1 MLGHITLKSQLGPIH
16 FSSMKTHMLAMW
28 IDQYL
33 HGISLASYG
42 MTVNNV
48 RFRTQIT
55 VHLGEIH
62 SSRHYKTFKQ
72 IQKAWECSLEADALA
87 WNSARGTCQPPP
99 TRSHRG
105 QHCLCIAVGFG
116 WCVFIIQYFLNNS
129 SPPFGNHVTHQ
140 ATQNYFEYQNLTQWI
155 VESLRSVVPTLTAS
169 EDLRRG
175 RNFIQHLGT
184 RLNMRNNH

>member
-116 WCVFIIQYFLNNS
+116 WCVFIIQYFSQQFITTRWKPWLPISLHRQANS
-129 SPPFGNHVTHQ
+129 VNGVQQLCCQTGSNPHC
-140 ATQNYFEYQNLTQWI
+140 
-155 VESLRSVVPTLTAS
+155 R
-169 EDLRRG
+169 
-175 RNFIQHLGT
+175 
-184 RLNMRNNH
+184 